1 MPIANKKRDHET
13 NLIYRGDP
21 RSFRLSASRVY
32 APGRSS
38 NELGELEARGSVEN
52 RRNDASLRTRLPAI
66 GAEVTSRRLQETG
79 FRKLVLGKPAS
90 MNPRF
95 LGVSSEAAGHG
106 GIRWL
111 AHSDTAGPWN
121 MV

>member
-52 RRNDASLRTRLPAI
+52 RRNDASLRTRL
-66 GAEVTSRRLQETG
+66 QETG

-90 MNPRF
+90 VNPRF